1 MELLQEVEIYK
12 EKAKLKKIFKDMEK
26 NKKNLVDGLLNEA
39 AFLVCLQNE
48 CRRILQEEGVLTE
61 TINATQSFLK
71 EHPAA
76 GTLLN
81 SIAKYNGIIKTLL
94 DHIPPEK
101 KKASRLAAL
110 MKE

>member
-1 MELLQEVEIYK
+1 MDLLQEVEIYK

-39 AFLVCLQNE
+39 AFLVCLQSE
-48 CRRILQEEGVLTE
+48 CKKILREEGVNVE

-71 EHPAA
+71 EHPSA
-76 GTLLN
+76 GTYLN
-81 SIAKYNGIIKTLL
+81 SVSKYNAIIKTLL

-101 KKASRLAAL
+101 KKGSRLAAL